1 MQPITLTD
9 ANNLRLGLKFDENR
23 RPQTTVSFTVPAGA
37 QTLAALI
44 ELYREQPLT
53 ITITS
58 PQIHL
63 FNPGQEEPK

>member
-1 MQPITLTD
+1 
-9 ANNLRLGLKFDENR
+9 
-23 RPQTTVSFTVPAGA
+23 
-37 QTLAALI
+37 LAALI

-63 FNPGQEEPK
+63 FNAGQEEPE